1 MNKTIFN
8 IIFLFLFLNPFFVF
22 GKEAGE
28 SSKITYKTILQEEL
42 EEKKA
47 IFYKKISIKNILE
60 KYQSPL
66 SDYVDNF
73 IKVCYEKQ
81 INCYLLPSIA
91 GVEST
96 FGRYIIPLSFN
107 PFGWGGGKII
117 FKNWE
122 EAIEKVSEGLKKNY
136 FDRGL
141 TTIESIGKVYAESLL
156 WSSKVLFFMNE
167 FQKEEENIRLYF
179 EKNNVKL

>member
-1 MNKTIFN
+1 M
-8 IIFLFLFLNPFFVF
+8 FLFLNPFFVF

-28 SSKITYKTILQEEL
+28 SGKMTYKTTLQEE
-42 EEKKA
+42 KKI
-47 IFYKKISIKNILE
+47 IFYKKIAIKNLLE

-66 SDYVDNF
+66 SGYADVF

-96 FGRYIIPLSFN
+96 FGRYIIHSSFN

-122 EAIEKVSEGLKKNY
+122 EAIEKVSEGLKNNY

-141 TTIESIGKVYAESLL
+141 TSIESIGKVYAESPS
-156 WSSKVLFFMNE
+156 WSSKVIFFMNE

-179 EKNNVKL
+179 EKNEVEL